1 MRRKEREVKEPEE
14 ILKILSSCKIM
25 RVAFND
31 GGHIYVVPV
40 NFGFEY
46 SGGKLSL
53 FFHGA
58 RDGRKFGLIQKGGN
72 VGFEMDADYQL
83 MTAETACAHSAFYSS
98 IIGEG
103 EISEV
108 LESESKKSALNLIML
123 NATGKGSWNFP
134 SIMIKKVGVFK
145 IEATNFSCKAH
156 RMPKA

>member
-103 EISEV
+103 GISEV

-145 IEATNFSCKAH
+145 IEAANFSCKAH
-156 RMPKA
+156 RMQKA